1 MARKVSLARA
11 VKVTVP
17 TGKSVTQ
24 GTFALISGY
33 FGLALQDAAEG
44 EQVVLEIERAVYE
57 TTQINTADAFNLG
70 DAVYWDDA
78 AGLLTTSNGA
88 GANRLV
94 GRVWRAK
101 DASNSIEF
109 VLTGGA

>member
-11 VKVTVP
+11 VRVTAP
-17 TGKSVTQ
+17 AGGTEQ
-24 GTFALISGY
+24 GRFYLIDGY
-33 FGLALQDAAEG
+33 FGMALQTAAEG
-44 EQVVLEIERAVYE
+44 EPVVLEIERAVYE
-57 TTQINTADAFNLG
+57 TSQIKADDAFYFG
-70 DAVYWDDA
+70 ERVYFDAD
-78 AGLLTTSNGA
+78 AGLLTTDDGG

-101 DASNSIEF
+101 DAQGTIEF

>member
-11 VKVTVP
+11 VRVTAPVGG
-17 TGKSVTQ
+17 TEQGKLY
-24 GTFALISGY
+24 LIDGY
-33 FGLALQDAAEG
+33 FGMALQTAAEG
-44 EQVVLEIERAVYE
+44 EPVVLEIEQAVFE
-57 TTQINTADAFNLG
+57 TNQIKADDAFFFG
-70 DAVYWDDA
+70 ERVYFDAGAGVLTTDDA
-78 AGLLTTSNGA
+78 G

-101 DASNSIEF
+101 AEDGTIEF